1 MKRLP
6 LLMLLLLALPA
17 HAEWF
22 ITWGQAP
29 VIDGETDAAREQAI
43 EDALR
48 QAMLQAGASV
58 SSIQSLHNGKL
69 AHDRFQIRSNSE
81 IRQYTLLEER
91 RNAEKIQVRVR
102 AYVVAEQSRCSG
114 GLYAKSISLI
124 RFRVTNPDQ
133 ASYGQ
138 LSDLHREL
146 TRQLFNRLAGQRQNF
161 VTQTWLDANLGLD
174 PSRQSPGDSRDSGQL
189 QALATQTDSQYL
201 VFGQI
206 DDLAVRDAQGNVL
219 TAWLRDPIRQFGLR
233 IYLFDGLTGEL
244 VDQGH
249 YQTQAPWSF
258 AADALVDV
266 HSQSFWQSAW
276 GQEVSRQLDRVAL
289 DLQGKLQCSKPTA
302 RIIRVE
308 GDKYHINLGK
318 RYGIKVGDRFYIEQK
333 ANYQDDN
340 GRERIVRQPTLRSM
354 EVKQVF
360 EDNAIMSPGG
370 GYAPANIQ
378 RGDLAVLE

>member
-6 LLMLLLLALPA
+6 LLLLLLLALPA

-22 ITWGQAP
+22 VTWGQAP
-29 VIDGETDAAREQAI
+29 VIDGDTDVAREQAI

-91 RNAEKIQVRVR
+91 RNRDRVQVQVR
-102 AYVVAEQSRCSG
+102 AFVVAEHSRCTG

-138 LSDLHREL
+138 LNDLHREL
-146 TRQLFNRLAGQRQNF
+146 TRQLFNRLAAQRQNF

-174 PSRQSPGDSRDSGQL
+174 PSRQALGDSRSSAQL
-189 QALATQTDSQYL
+189 QALAEQTDSQYL
-201 VFGQI
+201 LFGQI
-206 DDLAVRDAQGNVL
+206 DDLAVRDADGNIL
-219 TAWLRDPIRQFGLR
+219 TSWLRNPVRQFGLR
-233 IYLFDGLTGEL
+233 IFLFDGLTGEL

-249 YQTQAPWSF
+249 YQTQAPWTF
-258 AADALVDV
+258 AADAQVDV
-266 HSQSFWQSAW
+266 HGQPFWQSPW
-276 GQEVSRQLDRVAL
+276 GQEISRQLDRAAL

-302 RIIRVE
+302 RIVRVE

-333 ANYQDDN
+333 ANFQDEN

-360 EDNAIMSPGG
+360 EDNAILSPGG